1 MKNNLLTEQLVYNG
15 ESRTKTH
22 IHLIAY
28 TRETV
33 HETVCDNFTDE
44 ISKADPAAKLWIRV
58 HGLEDT
64 ECINALCTHFGI
76 DFLVVQDILNVNHPS
91 KVEEYDKFNFL
102 VSRIFEGD
110 RITQIRLI
118 QGGNFVMSFTDNES
132 TLLNDVQQALQHNVL
147 KIRTRASDYLFS
159 VMINDLVSNYISVA
173 MSIGDDLD
181 DLETELIAA
190 SDNRDIGGRLQIHRR
205 RYMELKRTIIPLKDQ
220 YPRLLH
226 TDSTLIHAGAWIAL
240 GCVAALLVLVIVL
253 ENTMQPTSMLFTV
266 LKKGA
271 VYALVAASLNLLNG
285 FTGLFSL
292 GQAGFMLLGAYTYAI
307 LTIPSADRESVYY
320 LYGGSA
326 VNFSLPELFGGGALG
341 LILGVLAALILAGC
355 VAAVIAW
362 LIGLPVLRLKSD
374 YLAIATLGFA
384 EIIRAIFQWD
394 RLGPVTNGA
403 NALKSF
409 PTFSSFNIE
418 NANGE
423 VVLRLSTFVPFLL
436 VAVCIGIM
444 VLLINSTY
452 GRAFKAIRED
462 EVAAEAMGINL
473 AKHKRMAFCI
483 SSFFAGV
490 GGGLFA
496 MFANQAQAKTFTTSM
511 TYEILLIVVI
521 GGIGSISGS
530 CIASFL
536 YVAAS
541 EWWLRFLDTETY
553 IGAFKVPF
561 LRTGFRM
568 VVFSII
574 IMIVVLFFRR
584 GLMGDRELSDVAR
597 SLRARLSGKS
607 KKKEAAK

>member
-1 MKNNLLTEQLVYNG
+1 MLQEK
-15 ESRTKTH
+15 K
-22 IHLIAY
+22 
-28 TRETV
+28 
-33 HETVCDNFTDE
+33 
-44 ISKADPAAKLWIRV
+44 SKR
-58 HGLEDT
+58 
-64 ECINALCTHFGI
+64 
-76 DFLVVQDILNVNHPS
+76 
-91 KVEEYDKFNFL
+91 
-102 VSRIFEGD
+102 
-110 RITQIRLI
+110 
-118 QGGNFVMSFTDNES
+118 
-132 TLLNDVQQALQHNVL
+132 
-147 KIRTRASDYLFS
+147 
-159 VMINDLVSNYISVA
+159 
-173 MSIGDDLD
+173 
-181 DLETELIAA
+181 
-190 SDNRDIGGRLQIHRR
+190 
-205 RYMELKRTIIPLKDQ
+205 
-220 YPRLLH
+220 
-226 TDSTLIHAGAWIAL
+226 GAWIAL

-403 NALKSF
+403 NALKNF

-574 IMIVVLFFRR
+574 IIMIVVLFFRR

-597 SLRARLSGKS
+597 SLRARLSGRS